1 MNAGALPI
9 GAKRV
14 FRLSLT
20 VALSLAVSYGMG
32 NTLAF
37 IAPLFAFMLGAAPKP
52 PMGAKGLVGLLLV
65 LSLILSTGLLLIP
78 VLINYPMT
86 ALMLVLLGL
95 YFANYLSLNMGKGA
109 VGAFLTIGITLIS
122 AMGLMGHALAMLVVD
137 ALLLNIAIAVF
148 CQWLVYPF
156 FPEEDA
162 PPAPPPP
169 PVPVQSGWLALRATL
184 IVFPSYLLV
193 LSNPAAYAPIIMK
206 SVALGQQTGETEVK
220 HAGRELLGSTCMA
233 GVMAILFW
241 FCLKLAPNLWMY
253 FLWTLAFS
261 MYFIAKFYAVIPS
274 RFSQSFWQN
283 VMVTLFIFV
292 GPAVDDTANGKDPY
306 KASAVRIALFIG
318 VTLYAW
324 LMLVFLEWLRK
335 RQEQKSRT
343 AVLAEVS

>member
-1 MNAGALPI
+1 MHI

-20 VALSLAVSYGMG
+20 VALSLAVSYGMA
-32 NTLAF
+32 NTMPF

-52 PMGAKGLVGLLLV
+52 PMGAKGLVGLILI

-78 VLINYPMT
+78 VLTYYPMT

-95 YFANYLSLNMGKGA
+95 FFANYLSLNMGKGP
-109 VGAFLTIGITLIS
+109 VGAFLTVGITLIS
-122 AMGLMGHALAMLVVD
+122 AMGLLGHGIAMMVIS
-137 ALLLNIAIAVF
+137 ALLLNIVIAVI
-148 CQWLVYPF
+148 CQWIVYPF
-156 FPEEDA
+156 FPEDNIAPA
-162 PPAPPPP
+162 PPAPPEPL
-169 PVPVQSGWLALRATL
+169 QSSWLALRATL
-184 IVFPSYLLV
+184 IIFPSYLLV

-206 SVALGQQTGETEVK
+206 SVALGQQATETDAK
-220 HAGRELLGSTCMA
+220 HAGRELVGSTCMA
-233 GVMAILFW
+233 GIMAILFW

-261 MYFIAKFYAVIPS
+261 MYFVAKFYAVIES

-283 VMVTLFIFV
+283 VMVTLFIFI

-306 KASAVRIALFIG
+306 KASAVRIGLFIG

-324 LMLVFLEWLRK
+324 MMLVFLEWLRE
-335 RQEQKSRT
+335 RQEYKKQSN
-343 AVLAEVS
+343 LALEVR